1 MPKYLIRREK
11 TKERMVYL
19 NGEFVPES
27 EAKISIFDVGFQKA
41 DSVCEAVRTFKHKPF
56 KLKEHLVRL
65 YSSMQYAQINCN
77 KSIDE
82 MEEIHNEVLEANR
95 HLLTSENDDLW
106 MSTTVTRTPTIIIYC
121 KSLSSVL
128 KNIAE
133 CYKVGAHAVTP
144 FSVRNIPPV
153 CMSPKLK
160 TRSRMHFVLADL
172 EVKKIDPKACSLL
185 LDING
190 NITENSSRNFF
201 IVSRGI
207 LQTPKPDNV
216 LCGISRQTVLEL
228 ADELN
233 IPSEECNIQVYDAY
247 NAEEAFFTTTS
258 QCILPISRINGM
270 NIGENI
276 PGPITNRLLSVW
288 SKKVGVDIVK
298 QAMSFNG

>member
-1 MPKYLIRREK
+1 VLRQEGK
-11 TKERMVYL
+11 VYL
-19 NGEFVPES
+19 NGRFVLEK

-65 YSSMQYAQINCN
+65 YSSMQYARINCN

-82 MEEIHNEVLEANR
+82 MEDIHNEVLEANR

-106 MSTTVTRTPTIIIYC
+106 MSTTVTRTPAIIIYC
-121 KSLSSVL
+121 KSLSSII
-128 KNIAE
+128 KNIAG
-133 CYKVGAHAVTP
+133 CYKTRAHAVTP

-172 EVKKIDPKACSLL
+172 EVKKIDPEACSLL

-190 NITENSSRNFF
+190 NITENTSRNFF
-201 IVSRGI
+201 IVSKGV
-207 LQTPKPDNV
+207 LQTPKPDNI

-233 IPSEECNIQVYDAY
+233 IPSAERNIQMYDAY

-258 QCILPISRINGM
+258 QCILPISQINGM
-270 NIGENI
+270 NIGVNI
-276 PGPITNRLLSVW
+276 PGRITNRLLNAW
-288 SKKVGVDIVK
+288 SEKVGVDIIK
-298 QAMSFNG
+298 QAMSFL